1 MDLRQIIFPFIMAV
15 LTSSLLILF
24 MFFLR
29 KSKYFAGL
37 FGVGFMVVLY
47 LACILRVALPIE
59 FPEIQIVIMDDTLYV
74 EVVDFFRNHS
84 SVAGIF
90 AFSPLYILLS
100 LWIIGSVIL
109 LTRLIVKTVKFRRKV
124 IIQRNF
130 ATQDDLSMLEKVKTE
145 VFGKPKRITLRKT
158 DVVKESMTIG
168 FFDKMIL
175 IPDIKFD
182 AQELEIILRHEC
194 MHIKNRDMWIKLLVE
209 IYCIIFWWN
218 PFAYFLKL
226 DLNNTLETKCDLS
239 VIYRFSDIDTKAY
252 AFTVAKFMSDE
263 KDKSVPEVNSHF
275 SKSRNNKEAMKRI
288 EAILENPPKKNRQIV
303 AAVFISVLVL
313 SIVLASYLFIWQ
325 PDFGIEVDEEK
336 FDLDNTAYIADDSN
350 CYVLKKADGTYWF
363 CFTGFEPQM
372 ISKEDVE
379 SGMYEGYLIYEE

>member
-1 MDLRQIIFPFIMAV
+1 MDLQEFLFPFIMAI
-15 LTSSLLILF
+15 LTGSLLILL

-47 LACILRVALPIE
+47 IVCILRVALPIE
-59 FPEIQIVIMDDTLYV
+59 FPGIQVIIRDDTVYAQV
-74 EVVDFFRNHS
+74 FDFIKNRSFTKS
-84 SVAGIF
+84 FLS
-90 AFSPLYILLS
+90 FSPLYIFMGV
-100 LWIIGSVIL
+100 WIVGSVIL
-109 LTRLIVKTVKFRRKV
+109 LIRFIVKTVKFRRKV

-145 VFGKPKRITLRKT
+145 VFGKPKQITLRKT
-158 DVVKESMTIG
+158 DVVTETVNIG

-175 IPDIKFD
+175 LPDIKFD

-194 MHIKNRDMWIKLLVE
+194 MHIKNHDMWIKLLVE

-239 VIYRFSDIDTKAY
+239 VIDRFSDIDTKTY

-263 KDKSVPEVNSHF
+263 KAKNVPAVNSHF

-288 EAILENPPKKNRQIV
+288 EAILENPPKKGRQIV
-303 AAVFISVLVL
+303 AAVFTSILVL

-325 PDFGIEVDEEK
+325 PDFGIEVDGEQFE
-336 FDLDNTAYIADDSN
+336 LTENALVADDSN
-350 CYVLKKADGTYWF
+350 SYLVKNQDGTYSF
-363 CFTGFEPQM
+363 YF
-372 ISKEDVE
+372 
-379 SGMYEGYLIYEE
+379 EGYPPMEVTQEEIDNGMFEGYPIIEK

>member
-1 MDLRQIIFPFIMAV
+1 MDLQEFLFPFIMAI
-15 LTSSLLILF
+15 LTGSLLILL

-47 LACILRVALPIE
+47 IVCILRVALPIE
-59 FPEIQIVIMDDTLYV
+59 FPGIQVIIRDDTVYAQV
-74 EVVDFFRNHS
+74 FDFIKNRSFTKS
-84 SVAGIF
+84 FLS
-90 AFSPLYILLS
+90 FSPLYIFMGV
-100 LWIIGSVIL
+100 WIVGSVIL
-109 LTRLIVKTVKFRRKV
+109 LIRFIVKTVKFRRKV

-145 VFGKPKRITLRKT
+145 VFGKPKQITLRKT
-158 DVVKESMTIG
+158 DVVTETVNIG

-175 IPDIKFD
+175 LPDIKFD

-194 MHIKNRDMWIKLLVE
+194 MHIKNHDMWIKLLVE

-239 VIYRFSDIDTKAY
+239 VIDRFSDIDTKTY

-263 KDKSVPEVNSHF
+263 KDKNVPAVNSHF

-288 EAILENPPKKNRQIV
+288 EAILENPPKKGRQIV
-303 AAVFISVLVL
+303 AAVFTSILVL

-325 PDFGIEVDEEK
+325 PDFGIEVDGEQFE
-336 FDLDNTAYIADDSN
+336 LTENALVADDSN
-350 CYVLKKADGTYWF
+350 SYLVKNQDGTYSF
-363 CFTGFEPQM
+363 YF
-372 ISKEDVE
+372 
-379 SGMYEGYLIYEE
+379 EGYPPMEVTQEEIDNGMFEGYPIIEK

>member
-15 LTSSLLILF
+15 LSSSLLILL

-47 LACILRVALPIE
+47 IVCILRVALPIE

-74 EVVDFFRNHS
+74 GVVDFFRNHS
-84 SVAGIF
+84 SAAGIIP
-90 AFSPLYILLS
+90 FSPLYILLG
-100 LWIIGSVIL
+100 LWIIGSAIL
-109 LTRLIVKTVKFRRKV
+109 LTRFIVKTVKFRRKV

-130 ATQDDLSMLEKVKTE
+130 ATQDELFMLEKVKTE

-158 DVVKESMTIG
+158 DVVTEIVNIG

-175 IPDIKFD
+175 IPDIEFE

-239 VIYRFSDIDTKAY
+239 VINRFGNIDTKDY
-252 AFTVAKFMSDE
+252 AFTVAKFMSNE
-263 KDKSVPEVNSHF
+263 KDKSMPAVNSHF

-288 EAILENPPKKNRQIV
+288 EAILENPLKKNQQIV
-303 AAVFISVLVL
+303 AAVFTSILVL

-325 PDFGIEVDEEK
+325 PDFGIEVNEEEFELNSNATIVDES
-336 FDLDNTAYIADDSN
+336 NSYII
-350 CYVLKKADGTYWF
+350 KQADGTYLF
-363 CFTGFEPQM
+363 YYSDYPPEVIP
-372 ISKEDVE
+372 KEDVE
-379 SGMYEGYLIYEE
+379 SGMYEGYPIYDE

>member
-15 LTSSLLILF
+15 LTSSLLILL

-47 LACILRVALPIE
+47 IVCILRVALPIE

-74 EVVDFFRNHS
+74 GVIDFFKNHS
-84 SVAGIF
+84 SSSGIIPF
-90 AFSPLYILLS
+90 IPLYILLG

-109 LTRLIVKTVKFRRKV
+109 LTRLIVKTIKFRRKV

-130 ATQDDLSMLEKVKTE
+130 ATQNELSMLEKVKTE

-158 DVVKESMTIG
+158 DVVKESMTVG
-168 FFDKMIL
+168 FLDKIIL

-239 VIYRFSDIDTKAY
+239 VINRFGNIDTKTY
-252 AFTVAKFMSDE
+252 AFTVAKFMSNE
-263 KDKSVPEVNSHF
+263 KDKSVPAVNSHF

-288 EAILENPPKKNRQIV
+288 EAILENPPKKNQQIV
-303 AAVFISVLVL
+303 AAVLTAVVVL
-313 SIVLASYLFIWQ
+313 SILLASYLFIWQ
-325 PDFGIEVDEEK
+325 PFYGPDVDEEE
-336 FDLDNTAYIADDSN
+336 FELNSNATIVDESNSYII
-350 CYVLKKADGTYWF
+350 KQADGTYLF
-363 CFTGFEPQM
+363 YYSDYPPEVIP
-372 ISKEDVE
+372 KEDVE
-379 SGMYEGYLIYEE
+379 SGMYEGYPIYDE

>member
-74 EVVDFFRNHS
+74 GVVDFFRNHS

-239 VIYRFSDIDTKAY
+239 VINRFGEIDTKAY

-263 KDKSVPEVNSHF
+263 KDKSVPAVNSHF
-275 SKSRNNKEAMKRI
+275 SKSRDNKEAMKRI
-288 EAILENPPKKNRQIV
+288 EAILEDPPKKSRQIV
-303 AAVFISVLVL
+303 AAVLTAVVFFAVVA
-313 SIVLASYLFIWQ
+313 ASYVIIWQ
-325 PDFGIEVDEEK
+325 PFYGSEVKEESY
-336 FDLDNTAYIADDSN
+336 DLNNNARIIDDSN
-350 CYVLKKADGTYWF
+350 GYIVKQNDDTYVFYYSGSPL
-363 CFTGFEPQM
+363 EV
-372 ISKEDVE
+372 ISKEEVE
-379 SGMYEGYLIYEE
+379 SGMYDDYPIIEE

>member
-15 LTSSLLILF
+15 LTSSLLILL

-47 LACILRVALPIE
+47 IVCILRVALPIE

-74 EVVDFFRNHS
+74 GVIDFFKNHS
-84 SVAGIF
+84 SSSGIIPF
-90 AFSPLYILLS
+90 IPLYILLG

-130 ATQDDLSMLEKVKTE
+130 ATQNELSMLEKVKTE

-158 DVVKESMTIG
+158 DVVKESMTVG
-168 FFDKMIL
+168 FLDKIIL

-239 VIYRFSDIDTKAY
+239 VINRFGNIDTKTY
-252 AFTVAKFMSDE
+252 AFTVAKFMSNE
-263 KDKSVPEVNSHF
+263 KDKSVPAVNSHF

-303 AAVFISVLVL
+303 AAVFTSILVL

-325 PDFGIEVDEEK
+325 PDFGIEVNEEEFELNSNATIVDES
-336 FDLDNTAYIADDSN
+336 NSYII
-350 CYVLKKADGTYWF
+350 KQADGTYLF
-363 CFTGFEPQM
+363 YYSDYPPEVIP
-372 ISKEDVE
+372 KEDVE
-379 SGMYEGYLIYEE
+379 SGMYEGYPIYDE